1 MLAMTHL
8 SVLPS
13 VILNTSA
20 PGTILF
26 TRLNGWPM
34 PLPCRRF
41 AVTLAGANA
50 RLGADADRYSFTV
63 VDLHHQLFAGFTG
76 APEINNFG
84 TRESLSKTVQTV

>member
-34 PLPCRRF
+34 RSPADASPAPSR
-41 AVTLAGANA
+41 VDNA
-50 RLGADADRYSFTV
+50 RLGANADRYSFTV

-76 APEINNFG
+76 APEI
-84 TRESLSKTVQTV
+84 KTYETKTIMII